1 MDFVVETSGKGICK
15 MGAVIPFEALF
26 PSSHEVILQSPA
38 QSLLSPLRPPC
49 HLSALS
55 SHSPSGG
62 WGGRESPQLPVMTSC
77 PLLSPQHWLMNLVSL
92 KTPKS
97 KDHSSLISTFPH
109 KVLP

>member
-62 WGGRESPQLPVMTSC
+62 WGGEGKSTTPSHDFLPLAISPALANESRES
-77 PLLSPQHWLMNLVSL
+77 
-92 KTPKS
+92 
-97 KDHSSLISTFPH
+97 
-109 KVLP
+109 